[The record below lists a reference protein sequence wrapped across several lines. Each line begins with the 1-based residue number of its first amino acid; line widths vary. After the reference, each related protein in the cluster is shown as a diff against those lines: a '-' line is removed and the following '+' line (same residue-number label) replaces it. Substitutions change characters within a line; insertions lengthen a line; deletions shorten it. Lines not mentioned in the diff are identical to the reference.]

1 MTSHCRPSW
10 DEYFLGIATAVAER
24 SDCDRSKVGAVV
36 VKDRRIRGTGYNGSP
51 AGMPGC
57 GSCPRRVASV
67 IPGETSY
74 DDGPGRCVAIHAEAN
89 ALLYCDREDLVG
101 ATLYITR
108 EPCYGCEKLIDAS
121 GVERVVTPER
131 TPVGRVRQFVD
142 GFVGLDETA
151 DLFAA
156 REAPLIKSIKQKSAM
171 YGEAWAQ
178 VFDLAVEFCDLEAS
192 WWEILEASNEEG

>member
-51 AGMPGC
+51 SGMPGC
-57 GSCPRRVASV
+57 GTCPRRTASV
-67 IPGETSY
+67 SPGETSY
-74 DDGPGRCVAIHAEAN
+74 DDGPGRCVAVHAEAN

-108 EPCYGCEKLIDAS
+108 EPCCGCQKLIDAS
-121 GVERVVTPER
+121 GVSEVLTPDR
-131 TPVGRVRQFVD
+131 LADKDALAALKLRSLF
-142 GFVGLDETA
+142 GLPTFSE
-151 DLFAA
+151 LCEE
-156 REAPLIKSIKQKSAM
+156 REAPLIQSLKEKTEM
-171 YGEAWAQ
+171 YGEAWAK
-178 VFDLAVEFCDLEAS
+178 VFDLAMESRDLGAP
-192 WWEILEASNEEG
+192 WWDILEASH

>member
-1 MTSHCRPSW
+1 MSRPSW
-10 DEYFLGIATAVAER
+10 DEYFLNIATAVAER

-36 VKDRRIRGTGYNGSP
+36 VKGRRIRGTGYNGSP

-67 IPGETSY
+67 VPGETSY

-108 EPCYGCEKLIDAS
+108 EPCYGCEKLINAS

-131 TPVGRVRQFVD
+131 TPAGRVRQLAL
-142 GFVGLDETA
+142 GYAELDKVAYIDMGYAA
-151 DLFAA
+151 DEVAKIRRAQSMA
-156 REAPLIKSIKQKSAM
+156 RTIES
-171 YGEAWAQ
+171 
-178 VFDLAVEFCDLEAS
+178 VFRDLGPE
-192 WWEILEASNEEG
+192 WWEILEASH